1 MDTELPRLCIKL
13 QNLKNRNFEEKVGI
27 IGRIPD
33 NIIPE
38 IGKTYYMLTTSVS
51 HWTLKV
57 VISF

>member
-51 HWTLKV
+51 HWRA
-57 VISF
+57 